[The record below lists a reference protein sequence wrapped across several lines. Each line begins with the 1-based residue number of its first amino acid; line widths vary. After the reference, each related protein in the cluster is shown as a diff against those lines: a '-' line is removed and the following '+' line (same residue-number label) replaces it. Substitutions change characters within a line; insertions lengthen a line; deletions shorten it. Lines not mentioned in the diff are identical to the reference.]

1 MLIRSETLVASVLN
15 PDSSDNDDAENEQ
28 ESNSIEQNGGKSE
41 ISEVVLDQTIKQQVL
56 TTELPLEDLD
66 KTPKIIIQN
75 DDQKPT
81 LSQKQHKFT
90 EL

>member
-28 ESNSIEQNGGKSE
+28 ESNSIEQNGGKSD
-41 ISEVVLDQTIKQQVL
+41 ISEVVLDQTIKQQVH
-56 TTELPLEDLD
+56 TSELPLEDLD

-75 DDQKPT
+75 DDQKPI